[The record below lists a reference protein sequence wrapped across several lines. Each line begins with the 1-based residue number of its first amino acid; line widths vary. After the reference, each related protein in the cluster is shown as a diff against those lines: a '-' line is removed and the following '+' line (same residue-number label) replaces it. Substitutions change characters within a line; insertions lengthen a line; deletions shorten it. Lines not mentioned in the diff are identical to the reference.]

1 MLREN
6 AHCAEKRF
14 KLRIPLE
21 AELIQTMYIKEMII
35 VEKLRNFCK
44 TLSESIT
51 MTKMDGLL
59 TVIVAA
65 LAGCIVGMLISP
77 RRNQTIGCGNGCQ
90 SNFYEGDDEW
100 EEEE

>member
-1 MLREN
+1 
-6 AHCAEKRF
+6 
-14 KLRIPLE
+14 
-21 AELIQTMYIKEMII
+21 MII
-35 VEKLRNFCK
+35 LEKLRNFCK

-59 TVIVAA
+59 TVIAAA

-90 SNFYEGDDEW
+90 SNFYEGDDEL
-100 EEEE
+100 EEE